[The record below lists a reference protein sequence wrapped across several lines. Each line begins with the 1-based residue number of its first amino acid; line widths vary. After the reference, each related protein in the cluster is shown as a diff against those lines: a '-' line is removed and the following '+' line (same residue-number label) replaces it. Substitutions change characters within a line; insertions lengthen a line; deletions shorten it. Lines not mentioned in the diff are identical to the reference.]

1 MTMAAEKIV
10 VRPDLIHRRVWMG
23 KHPVWVIKDPIS
35 GDFYHY
41 GDREYEVLSLA
52 DGNSAAETMRLCHDQ
67 PALANLSQAQLSR
80 FLNDAIQKRLI
91 QLPGVS
97 VTSPP
102 RANRRWLQHP
112 LAIRLPGI
120 SPTWIL
126 DRLLPLVSPL
136 MSAPALIG
144 SVFLMVM
151 ALLMIMTRLTPL
163 LDDIA
168 ESAPRIAT
176 PQGCLLVM
184 VVIAFA
190 KILHE
195 LSHALSCRRLG
206 GHVREMG
213 IMLLVGIPC
222 LYCDVSDAWL
232 FDRRW
237 KRIAVSAAGMWAE
250 LTLAAIATLL
260 WVWTAKGP
268 LQDVCVTL
276 MVVCSVS
283 TLLFNGNPLLRYDG
297 YYMLSDWVGIPNL
310 ASQSSSL
317 LRSLTQRCL
326 WGTPIPRLS
335 ASFTGRIAGKQW
347 QVFLTSYGLLSGT
360 YRLFVLTLIMWWLY
374 RGAHQLGVGSPVGLA
389 LLVLM
394 ILTLIRRL
402 GRLVKPPSSVSINQ
416 RGWNCGVARG
426 ALAGTFVVALA
437 MIPLPRHIFAPMTVQ
452 SAESQELFVTVSGR
466 LVKHV
471 SEGTKVRQGD
481 PIVVLHNP
489 DVARELMEL
498 ETRRDS
504 LRAQLDNLKKQR
516 GVRSELSQ
524 RIPVVSKSLAEAQ
537 KQLQLKRDQAKKLT
551 VQAPR
556 DGVVFTAQA
565 HHLGAHDD
573 RDAHFWNGT
582 PLDPI
587 NQKAWLEQ
595 GTVVGRVGDESRRE
609 AILLVPQEKV
619 ELLRSGQPVTLRIA
633 SLPRGSITGTITDV
647 AISPLDREID
657 VNDFP
662 GPPQYQVRVRIDP
675 THVTLPVRLQGN
687 ARITVDQAS
696 IMQRIGRF
704 LAGAFSE
711 LS

>member
-1 MTMAAEKIV
+1 MTTTGEKIV

-52 DGNSAAETMRLCHDQ
+52 DGHSVADTMLRCRDQ
-67 PALANLSQAQLSR
+67 PALASLSQAQLSH

-97 VTSPP
+97 AASTSRPG
-102 RANRRWLQHP
+102 RRWWQHP
-112 LAIRLPGI
+112 LAMRLPGI

-126 DRLLPLVSPL
+126 DRLLPLVAPL
-136 MSAPALIG
+136 ISTPALIG
-144 SVFLMVM
+144 SVLLMVM
-151 ALLMIMTRLTPL
+151 ALLTIMTRLTTL
-163 LDDIA
+163 MNDIA
-168 ESAPRIAT
+168 ESALRIAT

-184 VVIAFA
+184 GVIASA

-195 LSHALSCRRLG
+195 LSHALTCRRLG

-213 IMLLVGIPC
+213 VMLLVGIPC

-260 WVWTAKGP
+260 WAWTANGP
-268 LQDVCVTL
+268 IQDVCVTL

-310 ASQSSSL
+310 ASQSTSL
-317 LRSLTQRCL
+317 LRSLAQRFL
-326 WGTPIPRLS
+326 WGTPIPRLP
-335 ASFTGRIAGKQW
+335 ASFTGSISGRKG
-347 QVFLTSYGLLSGT
+347 QVFLALYGLLSGT
-360 YRLFVLTLIMWWLY
+360 YRLLILTLIMWWLY
-374 RGAHQLGVGSPVGLA
+374 RGAHQLGLGSPVGVA
-389 LLVLM
+389 LLALM
-394 ILTLIRRL
+394 ILTLTRRL
-402 GRLVKPPSSVSINQ
+402 TTLIKPHPSVSIDRRWWT
-416 RGWNCGVARG
+416 RGVVRG
-426 ALAGTFVVALA
+426 SIAATFVFALA
-437 MIPLPRHIFAPMTVQ
+437 MIPLPHHIFAPMTVQ

-466 LVKHV
+466 LVQHV
-471 SEGTKVRQGD
+471 SEGTQVRQGES
-481 PIVVLHNP
+481 IVVLHNP
-489 DVARELMEL
+489 DVDRKLLEL
-498 ETRRDS
+498 ETRCES
-504 LRAQLDNLKKQR
+504 LRAQLDNLRKQR
-516 GVRSELSQ
+516 GVRNELSQ
-524 RIPVVSKSLAEAQ
+524 QIPVVSKSLAEAE
-537 KQLQLKRDQAKKLT
+537 KQLQLKRDQAQKLT
-551 VQAPR
+551 LQAPC
-556 DGVVFTAQA
+556 DGVVFKPPP
-565 HHLGAHDD
+565 HNLEDHDD
-573 RDAHFWNGT
+573 RAAHFWNGT

-587 NQKAWLEQ
+587 NQNAWLEQ
-595 GTVVGRVGDESRRE
+595 GTVVGMVGDESRRE
-609 AILLVPQEKV
+609 AILLVPQEQV
-619 ELLRSGQPVTLRIA
+619 ELLRTGQPVTLRIA
-633 SLPRGSITGTITDV
+633 SLPRGTITGTITAV

-657 VNDFP
+657 LNDVP

-675 THVTLPVRLQGN
+675 TRVTLPVRLRGI

-696 IMQRIGRF
+696 VLQRFGRF

>member
-1 MTMAAEKIV
+1 MTIGGEKIV

-52 DGNSAAETMRLCHDQ
+52 DGYSVAETMRRCHDQ
-67 PALANLSQAQLSR
+67 PALANLSQAQLSH

-91 QLPGVS
+91 HLPGVS
-97 VTSPP
+97 ATSPP
-102 RANRRWLQHP
+102 RAKRRWWQHP
-112 LAIRLPGI
+112 LAMRLPGI

-136 MSAPALIG
+136 MSPPALIG
-144 SVFLMVM
+144 SVLLMVM
-151 ALLMIMTRLTPL
+151 ALLTIMTRLTTL
-163 LDDIA
+163 MDDIA
-168 ESAPRIAT
+168 ESALRIAT

-184 VVIAFA
+184 AVIAFA

-195 LSHALSCRRLG
+195 LSHALTCRRLG

-260 WVWTAKGP
+260 WAWTAKGP

-317 LRSLTQRCL
+317 LRSLTQRWL
-326 WGTPIPRLS
+326 WGTPIPRLP
-335 ASFTGRIAGKQW
+335 ASFTGLIAGKQG
-347 QVFLTSYGLLSGT
+347 QVFLTTYGLLSSS

-374 RGAHQLGVGSPVGLA
+374 RGAHQLGLGSPVGLT

-394 ILTLIRRL
+394 IVTLARRL
-402 GRLVKPPSSVSINQ
+402 ATLVEPPSSVSINQ
-416 RGWNCGVARG
+416 RWWNRGVARG
-426 ALAGTFVVALA
+426 ALAGIFVVALA

-466 LVKHV
+466 LIKHV

-489 DVARELMEL
+489 DVDRELMEL
-498 ETRRDS
+498 ETRCDS
-504 LRAQLDNLKKQR
+504 LRAQLDNLRKQR

-524 RIPVVSKSLAEAQ
+524 RIPVVSKSLAEAE
-537 KQLQLKRDQAKKLT
+537 KQLQLKRDQAQKLT
-551 VQAPR
+551 LQAPR
-556 DGVVFTAQA
+556 DGVVFPVQPR
-565 HHLGAHDD
+565 HQDAHDD

-582 PLDPI
+582 PLDSI

-595 GTVVGRVGDESRRE
+595 GTVVGMVGDESRRE

-633 SLPRGSITGTITDV
+633 SLPRGAITGTITDV
-647 AISPLDREID
+647 AISPLDPEID
-657 VNDFP
+657 VNDLP
-662 GPPQYQVRVRIDP
+662 GPPQYQVRVRIEP
-675 THVTLPVRLQGN
+675 TQVTLPVRLQGN

-696 IMQRIGRF
+696 VLQRIGRF

-711 LS
+711 LN